1 MMVARVDPLDRDTEP
16 SPSERTK
23 WTDPYTGT
31 VREQTRG
38 VQAPRQPGP
47 GVGSGGMTMAQLGV
61 LVGVMTALVALILHS
76 SIHKVEEG
84 HLAVYYRGGAL
95 LSSPSGPG
103 YHIMLPFI
111 TSFRSVQTTLQTD
124 EVKNV
129 PCGTSG
135 GVMIYFD
142 RIEVVNMLTPSAVY
156 DVVRNYTADYDK
168 TLIFNKIHHELNQ
181 FCSAHTLQ
189 EVYIE
194 LFDQIDENLKLSLQ
208 KELNFMAPGLTIQ
221 AIRVTKPKIPEAIR
235 RNFELMEGEKTKLL
249 IAAQR
254 QKVVEKEAETERKK
268 AVIEAEK
275 VAQVAKIQFQQKV
288 MEKETEKRIS
298 EIEDSAFLAREKA
311 RADAEYYTAYK
322 LAESNKMKLTPEYLE
337 LIKFQA
343 ISANNKIYFGNNIP
357 SMFLDSS
364 STEVPVMQQYAGLT
378 EAQSKSHKT
387 KGKKV

>member
-1 MMVARVDPLDRDTEP
+1 
-16 SPSERTK
+16 
-23 WTDPYTGT
+23 
-31 VREQTRG
+31 
-38 VQAPRQPGP
+38 
-47 GVGSGGMTMAQLGV
+47 MTMAQLGMVIGVVTV
-61 LVGVMTALVALILHS
+61 LVSLVLHS

-142 RIEVVNMLTPSAVY
+142 RIEVVNMLVPSAVY

-181 FCSAHTLQ
+181 FCSSHTLQ

-208 KELNFMAPGLTIQ
+208 KELYVMAPGLTIQ
-221 AIRVTKPKIPEAIR
+221 AVRVTKPKIPEAIR

-298 EIEDSAFLAREKA
+298 EIEDSAYLAREKA
-311 RADAEYYTAYK
+311 RADAEYYTAQK
-322 LAESNKMKLTPEYLE
+322 FAESNKLKLTPQYLE
-337 LIKFQA
+337 LMKYQA
-343 ISANNKIYFGNNIP
+343 ISANSKIYFGNDIP
-357 SMFLDSS
+357 SMFFDSF
-364 STEVPVMQQYAGLT
+364 STKPSLEYQDLGAANNGGKAHKLK
-378 EAQSKSHKT
+378 SKKA
-387 KGKKV
+387 

>member
-1 MMVARVDPLDRDTEP
+1 MM
-16 SPSERTK
+16 
-23 WTDPYTGT
+23 
-31 VREQTRG
+31 
-38 VQAPRQPGP
+38 
-47 GVGSGGMTMAQLGV
+47 MAQLGV
-61 LVGVMTALVALILHS
+61 VVGVATVVLALLLHS

-103 YHIMLPFI
+103 FHIMFPFI

-142 RIEVVNMLTPSAVY
+142 RIEVVNMLTPSAVF
-156 DVVRNYTADYDK
+156 DIVRNYTADYDK
-168 TLIFNKIHHELNQ
+168 TLIYNKIHHELNQ
-181 FCSAHTLQ
+181 FCSSHTLQ

-208 KELNFMAPGLTIQ
+208 EELNVMAPGLTIQ
-221 AIRVTKPKIPEAIR
+221 AVRVTKPKIPEAIR

-249 IAAQR
+249 ISAQR

-275 VAQVAKIQFQQKV
+275 VAQVAQIYDQQKI

-298 EIEDSAFLAREKA
+298 EIEDFAYLAKEKA
-311 RADAEYYTAYK
+311 KADAEYYTAQTS
-322 LAESNKMKLTPEYLE
+322 AESNKIKLTPQYLE
-337 LIKFQA
+337 LMKYQA
-343 ISANNKIYFGNNIP
+343 ISANSKIYFGSDIP
-357 SMFLDSS
+357 SMFLDSAAIKPS
-364 STEVPVMQQYAGLT
+364 LEQQDAEAAERAGKT
-378 EAQSKSHKT
+378 QRSKGRKA
-387 KGKKV
+387 